1 VDVADGDRPRLGLL
15 EQIREDRRVYDSWT
29 RAGFHAVAVYRIGV
43 WRWRLPILPRMP
55 ITLAYLLA
63 QLVVRNVYS
72 IEITS
77 RTRIGRRLRLAHQ
90 GGVSIHPSV
99 VIGDD
104 CLIRQ
109 NVTIGIAS
117 NEATKAPTLGDRVE
131 IGAGAVIIGGI
142 TIGDD
147 ARVGPNAVVTT
158 SVPANGLAV
167 APPARIIP
175 PPQ

>member
-1 VDVADGDRPRLGLL
+1 VEVAEQGEPPVGLL
-15 EQIREDRRVYDSWT
+15 AQIREDRRAYDSWT
-29 RAGFHAVAVYRIGV
+29 RPGFHAVAVYRLGA
-43 WRWRLPILPRMP
+43 WRWRLPRRQRMP
-55 ITLAYLLA
+55 ITLVYLLA

-117 NEATKAPTLGDRVE
+117 NDSVGAPKLGDRVE
-131 IGAGAVIIGGI
+131 IGAGAVIIGRI

-147 ARVGPNAVVTT
+147 ARIGPNAVVTM
-158 SVPANGLAV
+158 SVPAGGLAV
-167 APPARIIP
+167 APPARVIP
-175 PPQ
+175 PRQ